1 MFPVWLI
8 TIGLVAF
15 LSYLT
20 RKTMAKG
27 RSLYRNESKPPT
39 SKDDLQL
46 VHIDQQDAELAEP
59 VRVVVKHVSA
69 EPTLLAPGNASAF
82 RGLTN
87 RTELPTTSNTR
98 GDAPKKPQEVALVM
112 RNISPAQ
119 SDDLQSSPDGI
130 VDKAASQLQPTVS
143 SSSAQPLK
151 NGAEADN
158 ELFHPFTPDA
168 SQAELNPEPSPRQQS
183 NTSFA
188 ECENSH
194 TTSSN
199 PGDDAVPL
207 LRHGSI
213 SGAPSDGRCGTREGH
228 LTSGSLQQPAHAQ
241 TGITTGFG
249 GYRDA
254 LKRLPWKKLLA
265 ALAMWLVFA
274 VLQLAKS
281 QTRTCSV
288 AYWSLYTL
296 QAILLLGAS
305 ALFVHL
311 ACWEQQNS
319 MSRGNDSACIQTEQ
333 RCWSRT
339 TLMGASVVGVAGGAL
354 AAVLGMG
361 GGVVMGPLMLSL
373 QVHPLASAAT
383 STLMILFSS
392 SAATLSFA
400 VNGNI
405 NAQYALV
412 YAPCNFL
419 SSLAGVFI
427 VGRIVRK
434 TGKSAM
440 IVILLACLMAAGA
453 VASAVSGGH
462 QTLQDF
468 RSGTNLTFTNFCV

>member
-1 MFPVWLI
+1 MLPVWLI

-27 RSLYRNESKPPT
+27 CSLYRNESKPPT

-46 VHIDQQDAELAEP
+46 VHVDQQDAELAEP
-59 VRVVVKHVSA
+59 VHTSIKPESA
-69 EPTLLAPGNASAF
+69 EPTLLAPGNASAPSA
-82 RGLTN
+82 LTKHA
-87 RTELPTTSNTR
+87 ELPTTSNTR
-98 GDAPKKPQEVALVM
+98 GDVPRKPQEVALVV

-119 SDDLQSSPDGI
+119 SDDLHGSPDGTI
-130 VDKAASQLQPTVS
+130 DKTVSQLQPTVN

-151 NGAEADN
+151 NEAEADN

-188 ECENSH
+188 ESEHSH

-213 SGAPSDGRCGTREGH
+213 SGAPSDGGYRYREGH
-228 LTSGSLQQPAHAQ
+228 LASGSLQQPAHAQ
-241 TGITTGFG
+241 TGITTGSG
-249 GYRDA
+249 GYRHA

-265 ALAMWLVFA
+265 AFAMWLVFA

-281 QTRTCSV
+281 QTRTCSM
-288 AYWSLYTL
+288 AYWALYTL

-305 ALFVHL
+305 ALFVNL
-311 ACWEQQNS
+311 ACRDQQDSTSGVNNS
-319 MSRGNDSACIQTEQ
+319 AGFQKEQ
-333 RCWSRT
+333 RYWSRT

-373 QVHPLASAAT
+373 QVQPLASAAT

-419 SSLAGVFI
+419 SSLAGVFV
-427 VGRIVRK
+427 VGRLVRK